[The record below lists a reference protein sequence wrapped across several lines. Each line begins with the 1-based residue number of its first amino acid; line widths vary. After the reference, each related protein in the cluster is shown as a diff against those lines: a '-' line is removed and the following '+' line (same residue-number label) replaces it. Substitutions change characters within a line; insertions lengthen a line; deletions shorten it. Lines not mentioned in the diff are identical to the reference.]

1 MKDVI
6 LSYATNI
13 SYEDFARLVRS
24 ARAHVPAARA
34 DLVIITNAQSPRFAE
49 LAAELEV
56 ELLPAPPS
64 VWKAVQSSRVLRIL
78 FRGLFSFFEVSE
90 RVAKPPQ
97 SWQVVQAA
105 LTGMWAH
112 PINGRHFAYLE
123 FFALRPDYRMVL
135 LTDARDVVFQ
145 GDPFEP
151 ALDPGKLHAFLQD
164 EGLVYGQKNVDTDWY
179 VHVYGNAGLAKVTGK
194 PIACAG
200 TIMGGTAIIH
210 RLIEEMIGDLVN
222 HKRGSVDQ
230 AVYNSILHGRLN
242 PVVQFHPNLVSTVLT
257 FGDVAEDRFTIVG
270 DEVRVAG
277 KVPAVLHQ
285 YDRCQPVREVMHRRF
300 S

>member
-13 SYEDFARLVRS
+13 LYEDFARLVRS
-24 ARAHVPAARA
+24 ARAHVPAERA
-34 DLVIITNAQSPRFAE
+34 DVIVITNAQSPRFAE
-49 LAAELEV
+49 LAAELNV
-56 ELLPAPPS
+56 ELVPAPPT
-64 VWKAVQSSRVLRIL
+64 VWKDIPSSRVLRIL
-78 FRGLFSFFEVSE
+78 FRCLFTFFEVGE
-90 RVAKPPQ
+90 RVGKPSR
-97 SWQVVQAA
+97 SWQVVHRT
-105 LTGMWAH
+105 LTGIWSH

-123 FFALRPDYRMVL
+123 LLALRPDYRMVL

-164 EGLVYGQKNVDTDWY
+164 EALVYGPKNVDSDWY
-179 VHVYGNAGLAKVTGK
+179 VSVYGNAGLAKVTGK

-200 TIMGGTAIIH
+200 TIMGGTAVMH
-210 RLIEEMIGDLVN
+210 RLIEEMIGELVN

-230 AVYNSILHGRLN
+230 AIYNSLLYGRMN

-257 FGDVAEDRFTIVG
+257 FGDVAEDRFTVVG
-270 DEVRVAG
+270 DQVQVAG

-285 YDRCQPVREVMHRRF
+285 YDRSQPVREVMHRRF